1 MTDEPSGVL
10 DGDEPQQ
17 EYEIEAAAS
26 PSGGG
31 GLDYEAMSPGE
42 AVAMASPGLTGGQ
55 RRWLR
60 AEGHRLKPIVRV
72 GERGLHE
79 GVLAQIDQALLDHEL
94 VKVKILG
101 GTPPVRR
108 EMAIQIHRE
117 LGGQVAQIV
126 GNIVLVYRAHPD
138 EPQLRL
144 PRAEKKKRGRS

>member
-1 MTDEPSGVL
+1 MTDEPT
-10 DGDEPQQ
+10 DMPE
-17 EYEIEAAAS
+17 EFEIEVEATPKAARS
-26 PSGGG
+26 G

-42 AVAMASPGLTGGQ
+42 AVALASPRLTGAQ

-60 AEGHRLKPIVRV
+60 AEAHHLKPIVRV

-79 GVLAQIDQALLDHEL
+79 GVLAQIDQALVDHEL

-117 LGGQVAQIV
+117 LNGQVAQIL
-126 GNIVLVYRAHPD
+126 GNIVLVYRANPD
-138 EPQLRL
+138 EPRL
-144 PRAEKKKRGRS
+144 VLPGAKPEKKSKERS